1 VAPAL
6 AVLEAAAAAAG
17 AADDARPAPAREL
30 NPPVPGEGSGRPQAG
45 GQAEA
50 LAAAAGVYEALV
62 GGRAGSGGTAVAHA
76 VTRVLWQQRAFAGAL
91 QPLLQAR
98 GGARPPVSGATIC
111 WRSVLPPSMTPSLP
125 RHLLLCISRLADTP

>member
-30 NPPVPGEGSGRPQAG
+30 NPPVPGEGSRRPQAG

-62 GGRAGSGGTAVAHA
+62 GGRAGGGGAAVAHA

-98 GGARPPVSGATIC
+98 GPPRPSSPIWSHNMLAF
-111 WRSVLPPSMTPSLP
+111 SVTP
-125 RHLLLCISRLADTP
+125 